1 MYWSHSSSQIVEE
14 LQASENFGKK
24 HWVCGSLWRQTWG
37 KHVKAMLRSNG
48 FSLLQDEEH
57 VLQTWETKNFPSL
70 AKLGPAWQ
78 FKYGTSV
85 TKLLV
90 ILWVFLKVHL
100 FSHSLSFFVNLFLNR
115 SPWVQGLEP
124 DQFVFNKII
133 SICASSK
140 ARGSSTIF
148 AGMFSPCC
156 QEGLP
161 GS

>member
-24 HWVCGSLWRQTWG
+24 QWVCGSLWRQTWG
-37 KHVKAMLRSNG
+37 KHVKAMLHSNG

-78 FKYGTSV
+78 FKSGTPV

-90 ILWVFLKVHL
+90 ILWVFLKVH
-100 FSHSLSFFVNLFLNR
+100 R